1 MPRFELTPPCV
12 LGLLKSNA
20 RAPPASSGMNSRQQ
34 PIPRLASALLGER
47 LSVSSQD
54 RTLRCCLFLIRW
66 GCPRIGR
73 GQDGEARLTRS
84 KSVHSPQVT
93 TNKLPSSWQ

>member
-1 MPRFELTPPCV
+1 M
-12 LGLLKSNA
+12 LLY
-20 RAPPASSGMNSRQQ
+20 
-34 PIPRLASALLGER
+34 
-47 LSVSSQD
+47 
-54 RTLRCCLFLIRW
+54 FLIEW
-66 GCPRIGR
+66 GYPRIGR